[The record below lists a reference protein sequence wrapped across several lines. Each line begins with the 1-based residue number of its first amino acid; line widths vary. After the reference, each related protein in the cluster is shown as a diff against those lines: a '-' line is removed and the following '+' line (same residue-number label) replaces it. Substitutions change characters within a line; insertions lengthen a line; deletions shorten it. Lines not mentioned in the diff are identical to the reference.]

1 MLIREATE
9 SDAPAIAAVLHDIT
23 ELHSVTDCAVEET
36 CARVARAL
44 ATAVPS
50 SSSAVLVAM
59 AEDGT
64 VVGYCSVHWVP
75 FLFFEGPEGYIT
87 ELFVRQSH
95 RNLGVGTALLEEVQR
110 RAKVKDCSRLSLLN
124 ARDREAYRR
133 GFYAQRQWQERER
146 MANFILPLTEVRSG
160 IGG

>member
-23 ELHSVTDCAVEET
+23 ELHSVTSCPVEET
-36 CARVARAL
+36 CTRVARSL
-44 ATAVPS
+44 ATALPSPS
-50 SSSAVLVAM
+50 SFVLVAT
-59 AEDGT
+59 AEDDA

-95 RNLGVGTALLEEVQR
+95 RSLGVGTALLEEVWR
-110 RAKVKDCSRLSLLN
+110 RAVLLGCSRLSLLN
-124 ARDREAYRR
+124 ARDREAYR
-133 GFYAQRQWQERER
+133 
-146 MANFILPLTEVRSG
+146 
-160 IGG
+160 